1 MKNIND
7 VKMPEVIYKYKVLI
21 LGPPAVGKTSLLN
34 KFVKNE
40 FKGDYTTT
48 IGATFLTKEINI
60 SEKKTNTNSA
70 QLSLWDV
77 GGQHNFRDLRTTFYR
92 GANGALIV
100 FDLIREKTFNEI
112 ELWQTE
118 MHDTLKKDIP
128 FVLIGN
134 KTDLIK
140 THGRNVKLNSAKKFA
155 KDKNSHYIETSA
167 KTGLNV
173 EKAFREL
180 TRIIAEKEGGVDVDL
195 KKVKSEA
202 FFVKSK
208 IRKYIKS
215 EGYQTSIDLLDGNV
229 LNEIIIKILDKA
241 ISFAK
246 EDERKMV
253 QPKDIR
259 NF

>member
-1 MKNIND
+1 MSD
-7 VKMPEVIYKYKVLI
+7 VIYKYKVLI
-21 LGPPAVGKTSLLN
+21 LGPPAVGKTSLLHR
-34 KFVKNE
+34 FVNEE
-40 FKGDYTTT
+40 FKVDYHAT
-48 IGATFLTKEINI
+48 IGATFLTKEIKI
-60 SEKKTNTNSA
+60 SEDKADDNMA

-77 GGQHNFRDLRTTFYR
+77 GGQHNFIDLRTTFYR

-100 FDLIREKTFNEI
+100 FDLIQEKTFNEI
-112 ELWQTE
+112 EVWQSE

-134 KTDLIK
+134 KSDLIK
-140 THGRNVKLNSAKKFA
+140 TYGRKVKLSSAKKFA

-180 TRIIAEKEGGVDVDL
+180 TRIIAEKEGSVDVDL

-202 FFVKSK
+202 FFIKSK

-215 EGYQTSIDLLDGNV
+215 EGYQTSNDLLDSNV
-229 LNEIIIKILDKA
+229 LNEIIIKILDNA
-241 ISFAK
+241 ISIAK
-246 EDERKMV
+246 EDKRKTV
-253 QPKDIR
+253 QPKDIQS
-259 NF
+259 F